1 MLHSGIVL
9 EHLFDYKRTYAF
21 FQQDS
26 TTAHTTNGCL
36 LFESFWW
43 QNSKQRILVSSFASY
58 KTKQFLC

>member
-36 LFESFWW
+36 LFESFW
-43 QNSKQRILVSSFASY
+43 
-58 KTKQFLC
+58 